1 MLVSVL
7 TACSIGVAH
16 GKDCQGVNFPEQ
28 VQIDG
33 GALTLHGLGLGQAT
47 IFKVNVSVAAL
58 SVANVSS
65 VPHTRLGSNTPKE
78 LILHFLHN
86 VSDDE
91 LKKAWEEGFV
101 HNAKEQLLALH
112 ERMEIL
118 TSGMAD
124 MQSGQRL
131 TFLHQPGAGIQVAV
145 NGTVQGLITG
155 DDFATALLSRWL
167 GAHRPNSGLKS
178 GLLGGAYE

>member
-1 MLVSVL
+1 VLVSVR

-33 GALTLHGLGLGQAT
+33 GALTLNGLGLRQAT

-58 SVANVSS
+58 YGANVSS

-101 HNAKEQLLALH
+101 HNAKEQLSALH
-112 ERMEIL
+112 ERMEML
-118 TSGMAD
+118 KSGMAD

-131 TFLHQPGAGIQVAV
+131 TFLHKPGAGIQVAV
-145 NGTVQGLITG
+145 NGTVQGMITG
-155 DDFATALLSRWL
+155 DDFATAFLSLWL
-167 GAHRPNSGLKS
+167 GAHPPNSGLKS
-178 GLLGGAYE
+178 GLLGGACA